1 MLGPELAERFF
12 QLLDPFGR
20 PDPRL
25 VPRERS
31 KLPLSAE
38 GYHNAER
45 GQATLETV
53 AIRPGS
59 EKSFRLLT
67 LPVVRNGATVN
78 IVQVA
83 MSLENVEAARSRF
96 LLVLFILAPGGFGR
110 LGAGRMVSRSPR
122 AHSRGCDGGG
132 GPAD

>member
-25 VPRERS
+25 VPRGRS
-31 KLPLSAE
+31 RLPLSAE
-38 GYHNAER
+38 ALRNAER
-45 GQATLETV
+45 GQPTFETRRV
-53 AIRPGS
+53 RPGS

-83 MSLENVEAARSRF
+83 MSLENVEATRTTVSARSSY
-96 LLVLFILAPGGFGR
+96 PGARGFDC
-110 LGAGRMVSRSPR
+110 LGVGRMVSCAPGSQPG
-122 AHSRGCDGGG
+122 GCDGGG
-132 GPAD
+132 SPAD